1 MDPVTQ
7 TLGDDGVLLIALNR
21 PDRRNAIDDAMTEAL
36 RAAFERAASDAAVRA
51 VILTGEG
58 KAFSAGG
65 DLSRFERDWDPREFR
80 HESHKLTQLI
90 SAVERLEKPT
100 VAAINGVATGAG
112 TQLALVCDVRLMA
125 PGARFVYREGRLG
138 IIPSHGGVTRLVK
151 LIGLARARDVIL
163 GGEEVSAEAA
173 LAHGLVTALADDVV
187 AAARERV
194 ALMLERSPQ
203 AYAAA
208 KRLLWLAAKRG
219 PGERDG
225 RRGARAERAHRHARA
240 QGGGMATIIELDGK
254 APQIAADAYVAPT
267 AVLIG
272 DVTVA
277 AGASI
282 WFGAVL
288 RGDNSAIVI
297 GEGSNVQDNCV
308 IHCAEDLPTIVGA
321 NVTIGHMAM
330 LEGCE
335 IEDGTLIGM
344 GAIVLQRARVG
355 SGSLVAAGAVV
366 GEGVEIPPGVLAA
379 GVPARVKKEIAG
391 ESQRWVQTAAL
402 EYQSK
407 RLRYQAIT

>member
-1 MDPVTQ
+1 VTQ

-36 RAAFERAASDAAVRA
+36 RAAFERAASEAAVRA

-80 HESHKLTQLI
+80 HDSHKLTQLI

-173 LAHGLVTALADDVV
+173 LAHGMVTALADDVV

-208 KRLLWLAAKRG
+208 KRLLWLAANVDLESG
-219 PGERDG
+219 MV
-225 RRGARAERAHRHARA
+225 AEGLA
-240 QGGGMATIIELDGK
+240 QSA
-254 APQIAADAYVAPT
+254 
-267 AVLIG
+267 LIG
-272 DVTVA
+272 TPEHKE
-277 AGASI
+277 
-282 WFGAVL
+282 AVW
-288 RGDNSAIVI
+288 RRS
-297 GEGSNVQDNCV
+297 S
-308 IHCAEDLPTIVGA
+308 
-321 NVTIGHMAM
+321 
-330 LEGCE
+330 
-335 IEDGTLIGM
+335 
-344 GAIVLQRARVG
+344 
-355 SGSLVAAGAVV
+355 S
-366 GEGVEIPPGVLAA
+366 
-379 GVPARVKKEIAG
+379 
-391 ESQRWVQTAAL
+391 
-402 EYQSK
+402 
-407 RLRYQAIT
+407 